1 MIEEE
6 YGDEYGWLGDDCG
19 GWGWLMMFFNAGGCL
34 WWLWMVAAA
43 VFIVPCHETK
53 LLTASSHFNK
63 T

>member
-1 MIEEE
+1 MAVVV
-6 YGDEYGWLGDDCG
+6 GDGCG
-19 GWGWLMMFFNAGGCL
+19 GWGWLVMFFNAGGCL

-53 LLTASSHFNK
+53 LLTASSHFNNK